1 MYHPALMR
9 RTTRAQLLA
18 SVLAPILLAI
28 PAGSASAAAVGE
40 PSPLAFRH
48 VAPLHLAR
56 ASSLDAGSD
65 AARDAARRAPVSV
78 RSETAIEVA
87 GAGAFAGLGFLLDD
101 SVEPGSGED
110 TFYDDLGGAAGNF
123 YVLAGGTGLFAL
135 HSALT
140 DNDRNLDVSKD
151 VAIALGA
158 TTATVGVLKAVV
170 SRERPDE
177 SNEHSFPS
185 GHAANSFAVA
195 TVLERHYGGAVG
207 WIAYG
212 AAAFIAS
219 SRVIGNHHWL
229 SDVTTGAAIGFL
241 WGRLITSGS

>member
-9 RTTRAQLLA
+9 RSAAVLLLA
-18 SVLAPILLAI
+18 PVVVFTLFATPACSAP
-28 PAGSASAAAVGE
+28 AAAQPGA
-40 PSPLAFRH
+40 PSPLAFRR
-48 VAPLHLAR
+48 VEPLRLTR
-56 ASSLDAGSD
+56 ASSL
-65 AARDAARRAPVSV
+65 DAARRAPVSV
-78 RSETAIEVA
+78 HRETAIQVV

-110 TFYDDLGGAAGNF
+110 TFYDDLGGAMGDF
-123 YVLAGGTGLFAL
+123 YVLAGGTALFAL

-140 DNDRNLDVSKD
+140 DNDQNLDASKD

-158 TTATVGVLKAVV
+158 ATATVGVLKATV

-177 SNEHSFPS
+177 SNDHSFPS

-241 WGRLITSGS
+241 WGRLVAPGP